1 MRIFHTALL
10 GLTLVSTW
18 QSAPSW
24 ADASIPVADFFKK
37 ATYSGRPILSPD
49 GKNLAALTPRNGKFV
64 LAVIDLESRKP
75 KVVASDPDW
84 NITSPMWVNNDRL
97 IFSITRGAD
106 AVMEDNKGGGLF
118 AVNKDGSLFRK
129 LVVTRKEAESGT
141 VPYRPVRVIGRV
153 AGDSN
158 ELFVINNERG
168 RDAELGASDVFRMD
182 TTNGRMQ
189 LLTFDNPGKVSSWV
203 LDHAHNIRVAQS
215 MLADTDGK
223 RIKQIV
229 YYRDNERS
237 AWRTIYTAY
246 VDDGKDMSVL
256 GFDFDN
262 KTMFVSG
269 RFNGRDK
276 ESIHIWDF
284 AKNEAG
290 EVIADHPEVDIADGL
305 AFDIDR
311 KKVIGVTM
319 DGLKPETYFFDKDYA
334 NLQAT
339 LNASFPGETVN
350 FQWRGKRA
358 IVTTTSTSNVGKT
371 YLYDTEKKV
380 LEYLYMVKPE
390 LDGKKLSEQTVIRY
404 AARDGL
410 QIPAYLTL
418 PEGRQPKGLPLVAY
432 IHGGP
437 HARDAYGYH
446 PMSQM
451 LASRGYAVFQP
462 QFRMSTGFGWK
473 HHTAGW
479 KQWGLAMQD
488 DVTDG
493 IESLIKQGIV
503 DRNRVCII
511 GASYG
516 GYATMYG
523 LVKDPDLYK
532 CGVNWVGVTD
542 VKLLFT
548 VSWSDMRGPVMEN
561 MGTLMHGN
569 PKTDEAY
576 FQKVS
581 AIENAQR
588 IKAPVLM
595 AYGSED
601 IRVPLIHG
609 EKMRDKLIKN
619 GNTVEWLVMTGE
631 GHGWAK
637 ESNNILWGQTVLSFI
652 DKYIGNAA
660 NVEVSPLQ
668 ITK

>member
-1 MRIFHTALL
+1 MRIFYLVVLVLL
-10 GLTLVSTW
+10 LILTV
-18 QSAPSW
+18 QSLPAG
-24 ADASIPVADFFKK
+24 ADNTIPVEDFFKK
-37 ATYSGRPILSPD
+37 PAYGGRPILSPD
-49 GKNLAALTPRNGKFV
+49 GKNLAVLTPRNGKFV
-64 LAVIDLESRKP
+64 LAVIDLETRQP
-75 KVVASDPDW
+75 KVIASDPDW
-84 NITSPMWVNNDRL
+84 NITAPMWVNNERL
-97 IFSITRGAD
+97 IFSITRGVD
-106 AVMEDNKGGGLF
+106 SVMEDNKGGGLF
-118 AVNKDGSLFRK
+118 AVNRDGSSFRK

-153 AGDSN
+153 ANDSN
-158 ELFVINNERG
+158 ELFVVNNERG
-168 RDAELGASDVFRMD
+168 RDTELGASDVFRMD
-182 TTNGRMQ
+182 TTNGRMR

-203 LDHAHNIRVAQS
+203 LDHAQSIRIAQAIS
-215 MLADTDGK
+215 VDTQSK
-223 RIKQIV
+223 RIKQTV
-229 YYRDNERS
+229 FYRDNEKTVWRIIYS
-237 AWRTIYTAY
+237 AYADEGTLI
-246 VDDGKDMSVL
+246 SVL
-256 GFDFDN
+256 GFAFDN

-269 RFNGRDK
+269 RFKGRDK

-284 AKNEAG
+284 SKNEAG

-305 AFDIDR
+305 EFDIDR
-311 KKVIGVTM
+311 KKLIGVAVN
-319 DGLKPETYFFDKDYA
+319 GLKPEMYFFDKDYA
-334 NLQAT
+334 NIQVA
-339 LNASFPGETVN
+339 LNASFPGQTVN
-350 FQWRGKRA
+350 FQWHGKRA
-358 IVTTTSTSNVGKT
+358 VVMTSGIHNVGKA

-380 LEYLYMVKPE
+380 LEYLYTVKPE
-390 LDGKKLSEQTVIRY
+390 LEGKRLSEQTVIRY

-418 PEGRQPKGLPLVAY
+418 PEGREPKKLPLVAY

-437 HARDAYGYH
+437 HSRDRYGYD
-446 PMSQM
+446 PMTQM

-523 LVKDPDLYK
+523 LVKDPDFYK

-548 VSWSDMRGPVMEN
+548 VSWSDTQGPFMEN
-561 MGTLMHGN
+561 MGTFMHGN

-581 AIENAQR
+581 AIENAHR

-609 EKMRDKLIKN
+609 EKMRDKLIKQ
-619 GNTVEWLVMTGE
+619 GNMVDWMVMTGE

-637 ESNNILWGQTVLSFI
+637 ESNNILWGKTVLNFI
-652 DKYIGNAA
+652 DKHIGSAPTSMVA
-660 NVEVSPLQ
+660 
-668 ITK
+668 K